1 MKIKHLTTYAGPDGG
16 FLPGVVRDV
25 PDELGQA
32 LIAGHYAEAVKVKP
46 EAVREVAAV
55 EPREERAA
63 EADKL
68 VVRRRRRG

>member
-32 LIAGHYAEAVKVKP
+32 LIAGHYAEAVKP

-63 EADKL
+63 EVEKPA
-68 VVRRRRRG
+68 VRRRRRG